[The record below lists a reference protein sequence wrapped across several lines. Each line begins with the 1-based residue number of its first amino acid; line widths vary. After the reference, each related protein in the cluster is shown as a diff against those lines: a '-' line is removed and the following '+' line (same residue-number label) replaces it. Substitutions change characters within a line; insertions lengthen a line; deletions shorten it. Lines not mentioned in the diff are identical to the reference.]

1 MEMKWSLNQLYTSF
15 DSKEFKEDIISF
27 ENSIEHIKKWTI
39 ENCNS
44 YNNSKIKIEAYINF
58 ENDTK

>member
-1 MEMKWSLNQLYTSF
+1 MEMKWCLNQLYTSF
-15 DSKEFKEDIISF
+15 DSVEFKEDIIQF

-44 YNNSKIKIEAYINF
+44 YNNSKNKN
-58 ENDTK
+58 